1 MERLITYTQDKFP
14 NQYEFNT
21 KTLKWEFSDKTTDI
35 RLLKTVNDLR
45 YAGWGL
51 QDMWDLSITF
61 SWGWINKTF
70 RRKND
75 SDISKVI
82 EYANKKLKKY
92 GYKITDEQWD
102 KIKKDFVD
110 HMKDDAKYIHRN
122 VSKPTETFN
131 YGFNNTWEE
140 YLIKTIS
147 KKDEV

>member
-1 MERLITYTQDKFP
+1 MPKLNRLFKKIQRFD
-14 NQYEFNT
+14 
-21 KTLKWEFSDKTTDI
+21 
-35 RLLKTVNDLR
+35 
-45 YAGWGL
+45 
-51 QDMWDLSITF
+51 
-61 SWGWINKTF
+61 
-70 RRKND
+70 
-75 SDISKVI
+75 VI
-82 EYANKKLKKY
+82 EPSSD
-92 GYKITDEQWD
+92 GSFPP